1 MTDLRQAFEDLS
13 DLLGRYK
20 ALWTE
25 SAFVQNELSWQ
36 AEHPRLYRALLALSE
51 GELLRL
57 EEEDA
62 LHAALESHLPQLRF
76 ALAPSIAR
84 PTRPCWEAPEGV
96 AFGVP
101 GRKMAQLEGFVSA
114 LLEGRIL
121 TSRPCRVVDWC
132 SGRGHLAR
140 AIRAAGAAQILCLER
155 QLDLHQ
161 VNPREG
167 LAFLAH
173 DVLEPLEPGV
183 LQQAHLHT
191 ALHACGDLHLS
202 MLRQTAE
209 VGVKAIACSPCCYH
223 FTSEKFYRG
232 LSQAAQRVKLSPSRD
247 ELRLATAE
255 TTTANALER
264 KLRQRELLW
273 RVAFDLQLRQL
284 RGNDA
289 YSRTPSVKKSLL
301 KTDFN
306 TFAQA
311 LLQVL
316 ETQGRR
322 DFDYP
327 PLSQT
332 AERELMRRAQAKL
345 ATVLRLEKAQLV
357 FRQALERWLL
367 LDRAL
372 YLKERGY
379 SVEIQKFCTKQ
390 HSARNHV
397 VLAKYDTS

>member
-13 DLLGRYK
+13 DLLVRYK

-25 SAFVQNELSWQ
+25 SAFVQNELSWR
-36 AEHPRLYRALLALSE
+36 AEHPRLYHKLLALSE

-57 EEEDA
+57 EHEDT
-62 LHAALESHLPQLRF
+62 LHAALESHLPQLKS
-76 ALAPSIAR
+76 ALSHFIVR
-84 PTRPCWEAPEGV
+84 PTRPCWEATEGV
-96 AFGVP
+96 ALGLQW
-101 GRKMAQLEGFVSA
+101 RKMAQLEGFVSA
-114 LLEGRIL
+114 LLDGQML
-121 TSRPCRVVDWC
+121 SSRPSRVVDWC

-140 AIRAAGAAQILCLER
+140 AIRSVGGAQLLCLER
-155 QLDLHQ
+155 QVDLHP
-161 VNPREG
+161 VDPPEG
-167 LAFLAH
+167 LVFLAH
-173 DVLEPLEPGV
+173 DVLQPLEPAA

-209 VGVKAIACSPCCYH
+209 AGVKAIACSPCCYH
-223 FTSEKFYRG
+223 FTAEKLYRG
-232 LSQAAQRVKLSPSRD
+232 LSQAAQHVDLSPSRD

-255 TTTANALER
+255 TSTANALER
-264 KLRQRELLW
+264 KLRRRELLW

-284 RGNDA
+284 RGIDA

-301 KTDFN
+301 KADFN

-311 LLQVL
+311 LLQAL
-316 ETQGRR
+316 EKRGRR

-327 PLSQT
+327 PLSQA
-332 AERELMRRAQAKL
+332 AETELMRRAQAKL

-379 SVEIQKFCTKQ
+379 LVEIQKFCTKQ
-390 HSARNHV
+390 HSARNHL
-397 VLAKYDTS
+397 VLAKYDAF